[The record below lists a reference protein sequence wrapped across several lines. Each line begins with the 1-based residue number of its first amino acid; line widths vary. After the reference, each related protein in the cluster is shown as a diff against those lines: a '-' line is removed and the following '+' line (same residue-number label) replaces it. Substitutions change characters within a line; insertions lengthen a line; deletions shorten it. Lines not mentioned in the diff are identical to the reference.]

1 MNPNNNMNNMNNM
14 NMMNFYNMMAMNGN
28 MGMMGNNM
36 GQMNNMF
43 NNMNMNNMVNSM
55 SNLNN
60 PMSNNMNN
68 SNQNI
73 QMSLSQGGN
82 ISNNNNTNNTTNN
95 NTNNNDNDTN
105 TSGQRQPKETIPR
118 SDKVIQD
125 NGNFSPNE
133 IVKNVSFD
141 ASSGLRVVIKAGVST
156 TIKDLILKYVNKIGL
171 GENVIDKEI
180 IFLFNGAKIDTKST
194 DNIGRFPDFA
204 SVTVIDQNNIIGA

>member
-1 MNPNNNMNNMNNM
+1 
-14 NMMNFYNMMAMNGN
+14 
-28 MGMMGNNM
+28 
-36 GQMNNMF
+36 
-43 NNMNMNNMVNSM
+43 
-55 SNLNN
+55 
-60 PMSNNMNN
+60 
-68 SNQNI
+68 
-73 QMSLSQGGN
+73 MSLSQGGN
-82 ISNNNNTNNTTNN
+82 IYNNNNTNNTTNNTTNN

-105 TSGQRQPKETIPR
+105 TSGQRQPKQTIPR

-141 ASSGLRVVIKAGVST
+141 ASSGLRVVIKAGVSP

-204 SVTVIDQNNIIGA
+204 SVTVIDQNSIIGA